1 MRGNVSGR
9 RNQMAG
15 WFVQSLAICANE
27 NLPKSKKLYQSK
39 LKRLPK
45 SKKLYQSK
53 LKRLPKSKKLYQSKL
68 KRLPNTSCQSGEIG
82 QTQLH

>member
-39 LKRLPK
+39 LKRLP
-45 SKKLYQSK
+45 
-53 LKRLPKSKKLYQSKL
+53 
-68 KRLPNTSCQSGEIG
+68 NTSCQSGEIG